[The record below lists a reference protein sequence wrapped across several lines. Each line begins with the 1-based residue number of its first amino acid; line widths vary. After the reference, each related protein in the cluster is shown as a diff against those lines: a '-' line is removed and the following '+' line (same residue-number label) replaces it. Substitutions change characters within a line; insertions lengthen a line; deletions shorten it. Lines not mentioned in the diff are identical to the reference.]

1 MIKLRHLH
9 WSVTLTLAI
18 IFLLRTEAVVSQE
31 VTTSDFEIEEEYYDS
46 EEDDFVVVDSTY
58 VESDPSWTATI
69 KQRLDR
75 LMYSDIFQTTTV
87 GMYVYDLTTNAV
99 LYKYNEK
106 QLMRPAST
114 MKMITAVT
122 ALDRLGGDYKYRT
135 KLNYTGDIANGVLN
149 GNIYIK
155 GDFDPMFD
163 TTDLDMLIDCIKDMG
178 IRTISGNVYMDL
190 SMKDND
196 RLGEGWCWDDD
207 NPTLTPLL
215 LSGKDEFAIKF
226 KNSLLS
232 NGIKYEGLMR
242 VGNTPQDAK
251 SIVTVSRKLTDLL
264 PQMMKNSDNLYA
276 EALFYQLAASA
287 TSSGSASAKQGRQAV
302 NKLIKKLGFDTSG
315 YYVADGSGLSLYNY
329 VSPELETEFLKYA
342 YKNKDIFDVLYKSMP
357 IAGVDG
363 TLNDR
368 MRSGYAHGNVHAKTG
383 TVTRVSALA
392 GYCTAANGH
401 LICFSIIN
409 MGIPKA
415 AVGRKFQ
422 DAVCESLCR
431 P

>member
-1 MIKLRHLH
+1 MNSLLHLH
-9 WSVTLTLAI
+9 WRVIISLTAL
-18 IFLLRTEAVVSQE
+18 FLCSTMPAVSQND
-31 VTTSDFEIEEEYYDS
+31 TDNIIGIGEEYDDS
-46 EEDDFVVVDSTY
+46 EDDFVVVDSSF
-58 VESDPSWTATI
+58 VENSSSWTANI
-69 KQRLDR
+69 KQRLD
-75 LMYSDIFQTTTV
+75 LLLENDIFLTTSV
-87 GMYVYDLTTNAV
+87 GMFIYDLTDNTV
-99 LYKYNEK
+99 LYNYNEK

-122 ALDRLGGDYKYRT
+122 ALDNLGCDYKLRT
-135 KLNYTGDIANGVLN
+135 QLNYTGSIDNSVLN

-155 GDFDPMFD
+155 GDFDPLFD
-163 TTDLDMLIDCIKDMG
+163 TVDLDMLIDCIKDMG
-178 IRTISGNVYMDL
+178 ISMINGNVYLDL

-196 RLGEGWCWDDD
+196 KLGEGWCWDDD

-215 LSGKDEFAIKF
+215 LSGKDVFAAKF
-226 KNSLLS
+226 KNRLADK
-232 NGIKYEGLMR
+232 NIKYGGLML

-251 SIVTVSRKLTDLL
+251 PIVAVSRKLCDLL
-264 PQMMKNSDNLYA
+264 PQMMKNSDNLFA
-276 EALFYQLAASA
+276 EAIFYQLAASA
-287 TSSGSASAKQGRQAV
+287 TSSGNATAKHGRQMV
-302 NKLIKKLGFDTSG
+302 NKMIRKLGLDTSD
-315 YYVADGSGLSLYNY
+315 YYVADGSGLSLYDY
-329 VSPELETEFLKYA
+329 VSPQLEVEFLKYA
-342 YKNKDIFDVLYKSMP
+342 YNNKVIFDELYKTMP

-363 TLNDR
+363 TLYDR

-401 LICFSIIN
+401 FVCFSIIN

-415 AVGRKFQ
+415 EIGRKFQ

>member
-1 MIKLRHLH
+1 MGRLRHLH
-9 WSVTLTLAI
+9 WGVILTLAMVF
-18 IFLLRTEAVVSQE
+18 FLRAMPVISQD
-31 VTTSDFEIEEEYYDS
+31 VNDNDIEIEEEYDDS
-46 EEDDFVVVDSTY
+46 EDDFVVVDSSY
-58 VESDPSWTATI
+58 VEDYPSWTAAI
-69 KQRLDR
+69 KQRLDH
-75 LMYSDIFQTTTV
+75 LLESDIFQTTTV
-87 GMYVYDLTTNAV
+87 GMYVYDLTENTV

-122 ALDRLGGDYKYRT
+122 ALDHLGNDYKFRT
-135 KLNYTGDIANGVLN
+135 QLNYSGDIENGVLN

-163 TTDLDMLIDCIKDMG
+163 LTDLDLLIDCIKDMG
-178 IRTISGNVYMDL
+178 ISTINGNICMDL

-207 NPTLTPLL
+207 NPALTPLL

-226 KNSLLS
+226 KNRLL
-232 NGIKYEGLMR
+232 NKDINYEGLMR

-251 SIVTVSRKLTDLL
+251 LIVAVSRKLSDLL

-276 EALFYQLAASA
+276 EALFYHIAASE
-287 TSSGSASAKQGRQAV
+287 TSSTATAKQGRQVV
-302 NKLIKKLGFDTSG
+302 NKLIKKLGFDTSD
-315 YYVADGSGLSLYNY
+315 YYVADGSGLSLYDY
-329 VSPELETEFLKYA
+329 VSPELEAEFLKYA
-342 YKNKDIFDVLYKSMP
+342 YKNKDIFEELYKTMP
-357 IAGVDG
+357 IAGIDG

-368 MRSGYAHGNVHAKTG
+368 MRSGYAHNNVHAKTG

-392 GYCTAANGH
+392 GYCTAANNH
-401 LICFSIIN
+401 IICFSIIN

-415 AVGRKFQ
+415 AIGRKFQ